1 MRGLDLP
8 VGPEKHPGAK
18 IALIAEA
25 PGEDESRFGRP
36 LVGKSGMEEM
46 RALEAI
52 GLRRGDFHWTNAL
65 QCRPPKNRLER
76 ALARVRAKNKVVRDE
91 NERTTEVNRERRK
104 QGLDKLPLKDLVPTP
119 LDCCRPRLMRE
130 LHEAGVENIIAL
142 GKASLQGID
151 TSHRRGIL
159 AVRGMPVHM
168 TWATAKDLNGNSYP
182 SLFRPLEKDP
192 AAWTHEERGGHVKVL
207 PTVRPAFVLRA
218 GRWRQAFHNDHQRA
232 LKLFDDSWEWQ
243 APKMEFN
250 PSLERI
256 RDYLGLTWVGHRP
269 ELVGTPGYAGGW
281 LATGTAP
288 RAFDYE
294 TDLLETL
301 DCVVRCIQIGTPKEV
316 IVIAFK
322 SVEGATLP
330 YTIGEHDVLKDMLRA
345 WFTGKSLKVGHN
357 CLHTG
362 TPVRLADGTS
372 VPIEK
377 LVRDKFDGEVLG
389 LNEAGEVVPAK
400 VKGWSRHRVE
410 KQEWLVLRREGEKKH
425 ARGLTLTPDHQVYTQ
440 RGRIRCD
447 KVVPGDFLLGPEL
460 QLEPHEEQALLGTLL
475 GDSSCTA
482 HTSRATSRGKSK
494 ALIKRV
500 ADYPKATLTG
510 SHTDPDLVA
519 QKIRWM
525 NGVLASVKPQ
535 KPTLLNAEGKRP
547 HPYRTSQMRQVA
559 TLARRVYGPHG
570 KRRFRPE
577 LLEALSPV
585 AWAWLFADDGG
596 KHKRG
601 ADRQGDKEPVL
612 LAICGFPKRDRDDAR
627 QWFTKRFGYTAL
639 TKGGSLRLGVEATEK
654 FCRMIAPYL
663 LPAARYKLPGGY
675 GPWPE
680 FVGFP
685 KKKPR
690 KPLAVRVESVT
701 PYVPPRGTTH
711 QRTKADT
718 RWCLTTETGNFLTGF
733 GFVKNSNY
741 YDALVTEVFLGVV
754 ILNHADNIMA
764 HRLIA
769 GELPHSLAF
778 LGSVYSMIHDW
789 KAGDPGVNARTD
801 LELWMYGCYDS
812 SVTAEIAVPVYTEV
826 EAKGLGGFASE
837 GCESRLLK
845 EVKAADGRP
854 RQGSNW
860 KWSSDAQGIP
870 ILEVTRDEGEKVRFL
885 PGIATP
891 GCAADVK
898 ALTEN
903 GCPVLHEGLTGLLA
917 LDHSIQDAGRDM
929 HVIGMLP
936 NQQMRVNFFT
946 EHAAKMEATRGRIQE
961 IAHKVSGTDKWGG
974 TKRKPKPFNPAS
986 PVQVRKLLSE
996 TWGLKWDDV
1005 TEKTGTLSV
1014 GDGAVRKMLA
1024 RPIPDD
1030 VRAFLLDLRGF
1041 RKAHKI
1047 VTTYL
1052 VPLGLRNP
1060 LDGKQRPS
1068 QRWGR
1073 AWAGNDG
1080 IIEDV
1085 QRAEAYN
1092 WADLDDDEAVLEDLD
1107 LATLQASFHA
1117 PPGKSKL
1124 RWNGRVHADWK
1135 AHRAVTGRISSS
1147 PNLQN
1152 IIRWL
1157 RAMFV
1162 PSSLEWLKHIR
1173 TEMLQHPGE
1182 FNAWA
1187 ARHVDLRHWTPREGH
1202 TFVYA
1207 DADQIELR
1215 IAASRWGAARYLE
1228 AFDKGWDPHQITMH
1242 AIWGDRIW
1250 SMQGAP
1256 SRDKRYFKAFED
1268 GSEFDKARDLG
1279 KGVLY
1284 ASVYGAKAPTVHDMI
1299 TSAEDRKGNL
1309 IYRDLT
1315 LREVRTMQA
1324 NLLKNCPEFPSGW
1337 QREIH
1342 TLKTI
1347 GYIQEP
1353 VTGRRFDCLD
1363 GSDDLSLIVNRP
1375 IQASGAGIIA
1385 LATAE
1390 MRAKYPAGFGGPFTG
1405 LVNHCHDAMTWE
1417 VPISMA
1423 PQLQADLTDAMC
1435 RTIPAFPNVKFIG
1448 EAIQT
1453 PKWK

>member
-1 MRGLDLP
+1 MDARPSYDPMAHGAHCDRCVLRTMRGLDLP
-8 VGPEKHPGAK
+8 VGPERHPGAK

-36 LVGKSGMEEM
+36 LIGKSGMEEM
-46 RALEAI
+46 RALEAV
-52 GLRRGDFHWTNAL
+52 GLKRGDFHWTNAL
-65 QCRPPKNRLER
+65 NCKPPKNRLER
-76 ALARVRAKNKVVRDE
+76 ALARVRSKNKVVREE
-91 NERTTEVNRERRK
+91 NDRIREVNKERRK
-104 QGLDKLPLKDLVPTP
+104 QGLELLPPKDLVPTP
-119 LDCCRPRLMRE
+119 IDCCRPRLMRE
-130 LHEAGVENIIAL
+130 LHGAGVENIIAL
-142 GKASLQGID
+142 GKASLQGVD
-151 TSHRRGIL
+151 TSHRKGIL
-159 AVRGMPVHM
+159 SVRGMPVHM

-192 AAWTHEERGGHVKVL
+192 AAWTQEERTGHVKVL
-207 PTVRPAFVLRA
+207 PTVHPAYVLRA
-218 GRWRQAFHNDHQRA
+218 GRWRQAFHNDHRRA
-232 LKLFDDSWEWQ
+232 LALFNDSWTWK

-250 PSLERI
+250 PSLERV
-256 RDYLGLTWVGHRP
+256 RDFLGLTWVGARP
-269 ELVGTPGYAGGW
+269 DLQGTSGYWGGW

-294 TDLLETL
+294 TDMLETL

-316 IVIAFK
+316 IVIAFQ
-322 SVEGATLP
+322 SVEGANLP

-357 CLHTG
+357 
-362 TPVRLADGTS
+362 
-372 VPIEK
+372 
-377 LVRDKFDGEVLG
+377 
-389 LNEAGEVVPAK
+389 
-400 VKGWSRHRVE
+400 
-410 KQEWLVLRREGEKKH
+410 
-425 ARGLTLTPDHQVYTQ
+425 
-440 RGRIRCD
+440 
-447 KVVPGDFLLGPEL
+447 
-460 QLEPHEEQALLGTLL
+460 
-475 GDSSCTA
+475 
-482 HTSRATSRGKSK
+482 
-494 ALIKRV
+494 
-500 ADYPKATLTG
+500 
-510 SHTDPDLVA
+510 
-519 QKIRWM
+519 
-525 NGVLASVKPQ
+525 
-535 KPTLLNAEGKRP
+535 
-547 HPYRTSQMRQVA
+547 
-559 TLARRVYGPHG
+559 
-570 KRRFRPE
+570 
-577 LLEALSPV
+577 
-585 AWAWLFADDGG
+585 
-596 KHKRG
+596 
-601 ADRQGDKEPVL
+601 
-612 LAICGFPKRDRDDAR
+612 
-627 QWFTKRFGYTAL
+627 
-639 TKGGSLRLGVEATEK
+639 
-654 FCRMIAPYL
+654 
-663 LPAARYKLPGGY
+663 
-675 GPWPE
+675 
-680 FVGFP
+680 
-685 KKKPR
+685 
-690 KPLAVRVESVT
+690 
-701 PYVPPRGTTH
+701 
-711 QRTKADT
+711 
-718 RWCLTTETGNFLTGF
+718 
-733 GFVKNSNY
+733 SNY
-741 YDALVTEVFLGVV
+741 YDELVTEAFLGVQSR
-754 ILNHADNIMA
+754 NHVDNIMA

-769 GELPHSLAF
+769 GELPHSLGF
-778 LGSVYSMIHDW
+778 LGSIYSMVHDW
-789 KAGDPGVNARTD
+789 KSGDPGVNARTD
-801 LELWMYGCYDS
+801 HELWMYGCFDS

-826 EAKGLGGFASE
+826 AEKGLGGFAAD
-837 GCESRLLK
+837 GMESRLLK
-845 EVKAADGRP
+845 EPKDSGFGADGKGGDGRA
-854 RQGSNW
+854 RKGSNW
-860 KWSSDAQGIP
+860 EWTSDAQGIP

-891 GCAADVK
+891 QTSADLT

-903 GCPVLHEGLTGLLA
+903 GSPILHAGLTGLLA

-946 EHAAKMEATRGRIQE
+946 EHAGRMEETRGRIQE
-961 IAHKVSGTDKWGG
+961 VAHRVAGTDRWGG
-974 TKRKPKPFNPAS
+974 TAKKPKPFNPAS
-986 PVQVRKLLSE
+986 PVQVRKLLNE
-996 TWGLKWDDV
+996 VWGLQWDDV
-1005 TEKTGTLSV
+1005 TEKTGTLST

-1024 RPIPDD
+1024 RPIPDEI
-1030 VRAFLLDLRGF
+1030 RAWLLDLRTY

-1060 LDGKQRPS
+1060 MDGKQRPS
-1068 QRWGR
+1068 LRWGH
-1073 AWAGNDG
+1073 AWAGDDG
-1080 IIEDV
+1080 IVEDV

-1092 WADLDDDEAVLEDLD
+1092 WAELDDDDAVLEELD
-1107 LATLQASFHA
+1107 LAALQRSFHA

-1162 PSSLEWLKHIR
+1162 PSSLEWLQHVR

-1187 ARHVDLRHWTPREGH
+1187 ARHVDLHHWKPREGH

-1250 SMQGAP
+1250 RMQGAP
-1256 SRDKRYFKAFED
+1256 PRGRHYFKEFED

-1279 KGVLY
+1279 KRVLY
-1284 ASVYGAKAPTVHDMI
+1284 ASTYGAKAPTVHDVI
-1299 TSAEDRKGNL
+1299 TSAEDKKGNL

-1342 TLKTI
+1342 TLKTV

-1375 IQASGAGIIA
+1375 IQSSSAGIIA

-1423 PQLQADLTDAMC
+1423 PQLQRDLTDAMC

-1448 EAIQT
+1448 EAILT